1 MNPGDFENVM
11 MSSRPSFTIELG
23 LTNHLNF
30 TIKTLKKDY
39 RQSIYDVRGEFALV

>member
-30 TIKTLKKDY
+30 TIKTLKKIID
-39 RQSIYDVRGEFALV
+39 SLFTMFAASSP